1 MNKNGWILY
10 RNLAKNELLCQML
23 DLISRYHKIKGLEK
37 ANMTTEFTKNSAKFV
52 KGAEWEGIMD
62 ELFECIRQLIE
73 LAEHC
78 GFEGNLWHCFLTNL
92 IINDENAFSLCCEQ
106 KGEPTGSIA
115 EAVHQ
120 DFSFLK
126 RLFDVNLQEMA
137 EDLDVSE
144 LSLILQY
151 QRDKRS
157 AKMYNH
163 RISGYICVL
172 AKNLAHAQNAGEMK
186 AIVSEFYQKF
196 GVGKLGLH
204 KSFRVIH
211 DDDGVHIEPIRNIA
225 HVKFDDL
232 VGYEQAKKKLRD
244 NTDAFVAGRPAN
256 NCLLF
261 GDAGTGKSSCIKAMA
276 NEYFESGLRVIE
288 IYKYQ
293 FQDLNAV
300 ISQIKNRGYRFVIYM
315 DDLSFEE
322 FETEYKYLKAVIEG
336 GLEKKPENVLI
347 YATSNRRHLI
357 REQYSDKEDEDMH
370 TGDTVQ
376 EKLSLA
382 YRFGV
387 TIYFG
392 RPDKKEFQNIVKV
405 LANRYRIN
413 MSEEELLLEANKWE
427 LSHGGLSGR
436 TATQFIDYLR
446 GSVQ

>member
-1 MNKNGWILY
+1 MKNGWVLY
-10 RNLAKNELLCQML
+10 RKLTNNDLL
-23 DLISRYHKIKGLEK
+23 HKIMGIIDRYKSIGDFSEGEL
-37 ANMTTEFTKNSAKFV
+37 SAV
-52 KGAEWEGIMD
+52 KEELAD
-62 ELFECIRQLIE
+62 DLFECIRRLIE
-73 LAEHC
+73 LAEEC
-78 GFEGNLWHCFLTNL
+78 GFDGNLWHCFLADL
-92 IINDENAFSLCCEQ
+92 LVNDENAYSLSCEQ
-106 KGEPTGSIA
+106 RGEPAGTIGQ
-115 EAVHQ
+115 AVRQ
-120 DFSFLK
+120 DFLFLK
-126 RLFDVNLQEMA
+126 ELFDVDLKKMA
-137 EDLDVSE
+137 EVLEVPE
-144 LSLILQY
+144 LVYVIDY
-151 QRDKRS
+151 KRDERS
-157 AKMYNH
+157 GRMYNH
-163 RISGYICVL
+163 RISRRICSLAQEL
-172 AKNLAHAQNAGEMK
+172 AKAEEAEEMQT
-186 AIVSEFYQKF
+186 IVSDFYRRF

-204 KSFRVIH
+204 KSFRVVH
-211 DDDGVHIEPIRNIA
+211 DETGVRIEPIRNIA
-225 HVKFDDL
+225 HVKFEDL
-232 VGYEQAKKKLRD
+232 VGYEAAKKKLRD
-244 NTDAFVAGRPAN
+244 NTDAFVARRPAN

-276 NEYFESGLRVIE
+276 NEYYEKGLRVIE

-322 FETEYKYLKAVIEG
+322 FETDYKYLKAVIEG

-357 REQYSDKEDEDMH
+357 RESYSDKEDEDMH

-405 LANRYRIN
+405 LAERSQIA
-413 MSEEELLLEANKWE
+413 MPTEELFLKANQWE
-427 LSHGGLSGR
+427 LSHGGFSGR

-446 GSVQ
+446 GNGE